1 MLVTRALHQASQLS
15 TELERLGAE
24 PVVIPVLGIAP
35 PESYEPLDAALR
47 GMDAFDWMVFTSA
60 NAVEAFGERLA
71 LAGIDAARL
80 AGLKIAAIGPSTA
93 RAIEKLGLEVALLPE
108 KFVAESLAESLRG
121 QVAGRRVLLVRA
133 EVARDV
139 LPDALTAAGASV
151 EIVDAYRN
159 VVPEESIKGIR
170 SLFSGDA
177 GTTTGTV
184 PDAAT
189 FTSSSS
195 ARNFFAL
202 VDEAGC
208 GLPSGMKLISIG
220 PVTSATLRELGHVV
234 DAEAQEASIPALAL
248 AVAAC
253 FRM

>member
-177 GTTTGTV
+177 GTTGTV